1 MKQTNKKAYWS
12 DELPPEIRELISNI
26 LIEKHIENFNEDRDP
41 YSLVQ
46 ICDALLPYTSSAKSQ
61 GLQTIKEYLLT
72 KSHKKGVRYRID
84 QEKIIRVMTC
94 LKGKMPMIQII
105 KVIAEKFNYTE
116 EAIRKIIDK
125 HK

>member
-12 DELPPEIRELISNI
+12 DELPPEIKALISNTM
-26 LIEKHIENFNEDRDP
+26 IEKHIENFNEHRDP
-41 YSLVQ
+41 YCLVQ

-94 LKGKMPMIQII
+94 LKGKMPMIHII